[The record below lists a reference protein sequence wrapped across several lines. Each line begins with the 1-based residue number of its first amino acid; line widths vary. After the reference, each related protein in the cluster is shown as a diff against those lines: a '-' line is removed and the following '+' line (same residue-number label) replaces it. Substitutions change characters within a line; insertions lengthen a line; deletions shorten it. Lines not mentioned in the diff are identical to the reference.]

1 MLQVLSLG
9 LADGPGVSWREW
21 ITGNVALSLDVMG
34 DGVDKGPLI
43 VLELNDD
50 GLAWLETRV
59 ASAPLTMHKTL

>member
-9 LADGPGVSWREW
+9 LADGPGVSWSEW
-21 ITGNVALSLDVMG
+21 ITRNIALSLDVMG
-34 DGVDKGPLI
+34 DGVDKGLLI

-59 ASAPLTMHKTL
+59 VSSPLTMRKTL